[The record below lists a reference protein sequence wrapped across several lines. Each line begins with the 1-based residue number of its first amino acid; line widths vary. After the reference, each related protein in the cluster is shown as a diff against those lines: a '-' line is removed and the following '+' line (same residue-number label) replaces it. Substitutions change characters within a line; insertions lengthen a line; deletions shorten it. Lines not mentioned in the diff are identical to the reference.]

1 MSTDYDTNI
10 LVPCRLK
17 LCEVKAGWTH
27 INQKGMFEYLL
38 WYSFLQQFCRLLHLA
53 EFVATEE
60 WTRMNSG
67 QLLRGLHVG
76 QSELIYLLL
85 FEMQVFYAIQ
95 SSIILKVFNSYYQKP
110 YNKHIA
116 LPFMC
121 LQSSKRASVQHVC
134 LRRERVPSSIQSS
147 LCYLRVSTPESFRGG
162 S

>member
-1 MSTDYDTNI
+1 
-10 LVPCRLK
+10 
-17 LCEVKAGWTH
+17 
-27 INQKGMFEYLL
+27 
-38 WYSFLQQFCRLLHLA
+38 
-53 EFVATEE
+53 
-60 WTRMNSG
+60 MNSG

-110 YNKHIA
+110 CNKPIA

-134 LRRERVPSSIQSS
+134 LWRERVPSSIQSS

-162 S
+162 SKDKQHAPTSFPECLPSPGIKTFTTGYPARPALTQFSTRRLRGE